1 MEDANLFP
9 DKRIEALL
17 NGEAVVVRENRKAGQ
32 YVDTIAQWAEDAGLK
47 VYCGRANFH
56 TGHRKSK
63 WLNPYSLQKLGR
75 DEALRLH
82 RETLS
87 DELKDQVG
95 ELKGKAL
102 SCWCFPEKCREY
114 PKLCVWVLA
123 HAVKT
128 GHLLNRS
135 GYRIANWFRAATHSL
150 TQRPFFSKLRMA
162 R

>member
-1 MEDANLFP
+1 MEHANLFP
-9 DKRIEALL
+9 DLRIEALL
-17 NGEAVVVRENRKAGQ
+17 NGNAVVVRENKKAGQ
-32 YVDTIAQWAEDAGLK
+32 YVDTVAQWAEDAGLK

-102 SCWCFPEKCREY
+102 SCWCFRRVSGL
-114 PKLCVWVLA
+114 LCM
-123 HAVKT
+123 
-128 GHLLNRS
+128 
-135 GYRIANWFRAATHSL
+135 
-150 TQRPFFSKLRMA
+150 SKLVHASDLKEHDDNDDIQRTTRRTA
-162 R
+162 

>member
-1 MEDANLFP
+1 MEDANLLP
-9 DKRIEALL
+9 DLRIEALL

-32 YVDTIAQWAEDAGLK
+32 YVDAVAQWAEDAGLK

-63 WLNPYSLQKLGR
+63 WLNPYSVQKLGR

-82 RETLS
+82 RETLG

-102 SCWCFPEKCREY
+102 SCWCYPEKCHCNY
-114 PKLCVWVLA
+114 LA
-123 HAVKT
+123 E
-128 GHLLNRS
+128 L
-135 GYRIANWFRAATHSL
+135 ANA
-150 TQRPFFSKLRMA
+150 K
-162 R
+162 